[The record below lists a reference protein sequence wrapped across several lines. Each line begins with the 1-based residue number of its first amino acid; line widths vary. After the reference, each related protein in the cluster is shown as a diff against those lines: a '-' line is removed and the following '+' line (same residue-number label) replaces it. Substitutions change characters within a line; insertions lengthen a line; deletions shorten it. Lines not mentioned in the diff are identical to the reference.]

1 MKADTQWVVQKKIKE
16 APGWQDVCRFDDE
29 TDAELYAMNMV
40 DTYRI
45 VQYKPGHQMDI
56 EEYLT

>member
-1 MKADTQWVVQKKIKE
+1 MWIVQQQSD
-16 APGWQDVCRFDDE
+16 GLWQDVCRFDDE